1 MEKIVSS
8 AADQQD
14 ILNALQS
21 ALNEKQQQQNLVS
34 NATNISNT
42 SISNGTLE
50 QLLGQ
55 TTNQNQ
61 QNNADANSNNNSNK
75 LQTLTQ
81 EQLEQLTGINQSNN
95 NSVRNNNN
103 NNRQQ
108 GIVEIL
114 SAAAQIN
121 NTNSNNNSNNK
132 QLDFSQ
138 IISSKNNNNVVS
150 RQQQLQLNS
159 LTELQPVSTLLS
171 GRRNQNQ
178 INHYQN
184 NSEQN
189 QQNSVQLPS
198 LVLSTQ
204 QQQVNSSSAE
214 NFNVIYRDAC
224 NMAGAN
230 RWMVANGNE
239 QNKTQNWLVWRHNS
253 LTKDE

>member
-34 NATNISNT
+34 NAANISNA

-95 NSVRNNNN
+95 NGGVRN

-138 IISSKNNNNVVS
+138 IISAKNNNNVVS

-178 INHYQN
+178 IGHYQN

-204 QQQVNSSSAE
+204 QQQVNSTSAE

-239 QNKTQNWLVWRHNS
+239 QNKTQN
-253 LTKDE
+253 

>member
-34 NATNISNT
+34 NAANISNA

-95 NSVRNNNN
+95 NGGVRN

-138 IISSKNNNNVVS
+138 IISAKNNNNVV

-178 INHYQN
+178 IGHYQN

-239 QNKTQNWLVWRHNS
+239 QNKTQN
-253 LTKDE
+253 

>member
-34 NATNISNT
+34 NAANISNA

-95 NSVRNNNN
+95 NGGVRN

-138 IISSKNNNNVVS
+138 IISAKNNNNVV

-178 INHYQN
+178 IGHYQN

-239 QNKTQNWLVWRHNS
+239 QNKTQNWIVWRHNS
-253 LTKDE
+253 IAKDE